1 MNRCKCFLM
10 VFAIVSFCLFF
21 SVIGSHAGTPPVCDG
36 VEADCLEAVNPHG
49 NVVPPAGSTTL
60 PGPMGGQNE
69 DGFYELLG
77 TGESVQLF
85 VVDQGSGTVFGP
97 FMDEDVIK
105 YTEDP
110 DAIPSITPMGSTEGQ
125 AGAIEAHIKGTGDP
139 AVEAVDACGNVSD
152 TVSCLVPPLPK

>member
-10 VFAIVSFCLFF
+10 AFAIVSFCLFF
-21 SVIGSHAGTPPVCDG
+21 SVIDSHAGVA
-36 VEADCLEAVNPHG
+36 VADCVEAVNPHG
-49 NVVPPAGSTTL
+49 NTVPPAGSTTL
-60 PGPMGGQNE
+60 PGPRGGQNE

-77 TGESVQLF
+77 SGEPEVGLF

-97 FMDEDVIK
+97 FMSEDVIK

-110 DAIPSITPMGSTEGQ
+110 DAIPSLMPMGSTEGQ

-139 AVEAVDACGNVSD
+139 AVFAVDGSGNVSEM
-152 TVSCLVPPLPK
+152 VSCLVPPPPK